1 MQVIAFMKKTEP
13 RKEPR
18 RLRPLTDEDLKAVAG
33 GTRGKP
39 GEYTS
44 SSGGGGKL

>member
-1 MQVIAFMKKTEP
+1 MNPVMKKTEP
-13 RKEPR
+13 RKDR

-33 GTRGKP
+33 GIKGKP